1 MSKKALG
8 RGMDA
13 LFSIEQ
19 HKVED
24 ISSNLEDKTK
34 TIKESPD
41 NVQVKTENS
50 KVISSNLEGKTKT
63 LKEPPDNVQVKT
75 ENSKVISSNLELQ
88 KIEEITYNLEVI
100 SEALVDAKQNPRITL
115 WSPRS
120 AAVLRYLR
128 KTKPEFSISEEAG
141 LLLEEAIKE
150 RYPELLE
157 QVEKALTKK

>member
-13 LFSIEQ
+13 LFSTEQ

-24 ISSNLEDKTK
+24 ICSNIEVKPKNLEVISNNLEGKTK
-34 TIKESPD
+34 TLKKSPD

-50 KVISSNLEGKTKT
+50 KVISSN
-63 LKEPPDNVQVKT
+63 
-75 ENSKVISSNLELQ
+75 SELQ
-88 KIEEITYNLEVI
+88 NVEDITYNLEVI
-100 SEALVDAKQNPRITL
+100 RDALADAKQNPRISL

-128 KTKPEFSISEEAG
+128 KTKPEFSISEEAS

-150 RYPELLE
+150 RYPDLLI
-157 QVEKALTKK
+157 QVEKALAKK

>member
-13 LFSIEQ
+13 LFSTEQ

-24 ISSNLEDKTK
+24 ISSNIEVKPQNLE
-34 TIKESPD
+34 
-41 NVQVKTENS
+41 
-50 KVISSNLEGKTKT
+50 VISNNLEGKTRT
-63 LKEPPDNVQVKT
+63 LKESHDNVQVKT
-75 ENSKVISSNLELQ
+75 ENSKVISSNLELHDV
-88 KIEEITYNLEVI
+88 EDITYNLEVI
-100 SEALVDAKQNPRITL
+100 IEALSDAKQNPRITL

-120 AAVLRYLR
+120 ATVLRYLR

-150 RYPELLE
+150 RYPELSE
-157 QVEKALTKK
+157 QVEKALAKK

>member
-13 LFSIEQ
+13 LFSTEQ

-24 ISSNLEDKTK
+24 ISSNIEVKPQNLEVISNNLEGKTR
-34 TIKESPD
+34 TLKEPPN

-50 KVISSNLEGKTKT
+50 KVISSNSESH
-63 LKEPPDNVQVKT
+63 N
-75 ENSKVISSNLELQ
+75 
-88 KIEEITYNLEVI
+88 IEDITYNLGVI
-100 SEALVDAKQNPRITL
+100 SEALADAKQNPRISL

-157 QVEKALTKK
+157 QMEKALAKK

>member
-13 LFSIEQ
+13 LFSTEQ

-24 ISSNLEDKTK
+24 ISSNVEVKPQNLEVISSNVEGKTK
-34 TIKESPD
+34 TLKESPD

-50 KVISSNLEGKTKT
+50 KVISSNSELH
-63 LKEPPDNVQVKT
+63 NV
-75 ENSKVISSNLELQ
+75 ED
-88 KIEEITYNLEVI
+88 ITYNLEVI
-100 SEALVDAKQNPRITL
+100 SEALADAKQNPRISL

-157 QVEKALTKK
+157 QVEKALAKK

>member
-13 LFSIEQ
+13 LFSTEQ
-19 HKVED
+19 QKVED
-24 ISSNLEDKTK
+24 ISSNIEVKPKNLE
-34 TIKESPD
+34 
-41 NVQVKTENS
+41 
-50 KVISSNLEGKTKT
+50 VISDNLEGKTKT
-63 LKEPPDNVQVKT
+63 LKESPDNVQVKN
-75 ENSKVISSNLELQ
+75 ENSKVISSNSELQ
-88 KIEEITYNLEVI
+88 NVEEITYNLKVI
-100 SEALVDAKQNPRITL
+100 SEALADAKQNPRISL

-128 KTKPEFSISEEAG
+128 KTKPEFSISEEAS

-157 QVEKALTKK
+157 QVEKALAKK

>member
-1 MSKKALG
+1 MTKKALG

-13 LFSIEQ
+13 LFSTEP

-24 ISSNLEDKTK
+24 ISSNVEVKPQNLEDISSNVEGRTK
-34 TIKESPD
+34 TLKESPD
-41 NVQVKTENS
+41 NVQVKTENL
-50 KVISSNLEGKTKT
+50 KVISPNSELH
-63 LKEPPDNVQVKT
+63 NV
-75 ENSKVISSNLELQ
+75 ED
-88 KIEEITYNLEVI
+88 ITYNLEVI
-100 SEALVDAKQNPRITL
+100 SEALADAKQNPRISL

-157 QVEKALTKK
+157 QVEKALAKK